1 MGIVV
6 EKLLHRFLVGI
17 FGKGLLLFKLI
28 YSLKGREFRLI
39 QVLGLHS
46 VSDKELIR
54 SLRDD
59 DGLNSNINLVP
70 IKNYFNHTIY
80 FIKTKL
86 SEIIISSA

>member
-1 MGIVV
+1 M
-6 EKLLHRFLVGI
+6 
-17 FGKGLLLFKLI
+17 KGLCIFKLI

-59 DGLNSNINLVP
+59 DGFKSNTNLVP
-70 IKNYFNHTIY
+70 IK
-80 FIKTKL
+80 KL
-86 SEIIISSA
+86 NQN